1 MSLISAQNQRHK
13 ALAGI
18 LLGACLLASVLK
30 AQAEALKGNVQET
43 GATEAQ
49 PDFAPIAP
57 MPAPVMRKRKP
68 LSDSVQDNKL
78 KGQAQDEGSNT
89 LQGNADEQN
98 LSSARPAMDNSPHT
112 LQGAAVANDAEL
124 QAQDPDTADRELMVE
139 WDKWHNRLLW
149 SIQSGVQELINS
161 PENVEPR
168 FDQRTGRVI
177 LGPNIPL
184 GTKATFFVRV
194 SVDRRIVKAKII
206 QPSGYPDYDKALL
219 DAIYALDGSSILRF
233 PRGSQRQRVNETATI
248 ITSDRGDRE
257 FFKFGDVERTRI
269 PGQ

>member
-1 MSLISAQNQRHK
+1 MALSLALCLGSAFFSP
-13 ALAGI
+13 AL
-18 LLGACLLASVLK
+18 
-30 AQAEALKGNVQET
+30 AEALKGNVEET
-43 GATEAQ
+43 GATEVQ
-49 PDFAPIAP
+49 PDLTPIAP
-57 MPAPVMRKRKP
+57 MPVPVIRKKKP
-68 LSDSVQDNKL
+68 VSGSVQDNSLSGNASDNGDSNLSAARPSLDSSGPL
-78 KGQAQDEGSNT
+78 KGS
-89 LQGNADEQN
+89 
-98 LSSARPAMDNSPHT
+98 
-112 LQGAAVANDAEL
+112 AVANDAEL
-124 QAQDPDTADRELMVE
+124 QAQDPDSADRELMVE

-194 SVDRRIVKAKII
+194 SAERRIVKAKII

-257 FFKFGDVERTRI
+257 FFKFGDVERTRV